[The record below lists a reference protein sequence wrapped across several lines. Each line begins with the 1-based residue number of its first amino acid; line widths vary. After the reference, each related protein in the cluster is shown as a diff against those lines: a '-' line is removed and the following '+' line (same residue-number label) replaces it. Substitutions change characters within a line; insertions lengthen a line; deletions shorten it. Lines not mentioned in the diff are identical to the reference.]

1 MIIGVPKEIKT
12 REYRVGMTPA
22 GVRSLTSR
30 GHKVLV
36 EKSAGEG
43 AGIKDADY
51 VAAGAQIVGSA
62 ADAWGA
68 EMVVKVKEPL
78 PAEYGFFRENLVL
91 YTYLHLAPEPELT
104 RELAKSKVTGVAYE
118 TIENDDG
125 SLPLL
130 RPMSEVAGRMA
141 VQVGASCLEKEHGG
155 KGVLLGGVPGTRRG
169 RVVILGGGVVGRN
182 AATIAIGMGAQVT
195 VLDEQA
201 STMAYLED
209 IFGGAVETLY
219 SNPTN
224 IEQAVSRADL
234 VVGAVLVTG
243 ARAPKLVTEELIGRM
258 EPGSVVVD
266 VAVDQGGCIETCRPT
281 THDNPTYEIDGVVHY
296 CVANMPGAVP
306 QTSTWALTNTTMAYA
321 IKLADLGVVAACKG
335 DRALMK
341 GLNTYGGHV
350 VYDAVAQA
358 HNMEYVPATR
368 STAMSGATVLTGQP
382 RSLAAGTYSMLC
394 ACATAS

>member
-22 GVRSLTSR
+22 GVRSLVAR

-43 AGIKDADY
+43 AGIKDKDY
-51 VAAGAQIVGSA
+51 VDSGATIVNTA

-78 PAEYGFFRENLVL
+78 AAEYGFFRENLVL

-104 RELAKSKVTGVAYE
+104 RQLATKKVAAVAYE
-118 TIENDDG
+118 TIGLDDG
-125 SLPLL
+125 SRPLL

-141 VQVGASCLEKEHGG
+141 VQVGATSLEKEHGG

-195 VLDEQA
+195 VLDVSA
-201 STMAYLED
+201 TTMAYLED

-219 SNPTN
+219 SNPIN
-224 IEQAVSRADL
+224 IENACMRADL
-234 VVGAVLVTG
+234 VVGAVLVAG
-243 ARAPKLVTEELIGRM
+243 ARAPKLVTEALIKRM

-281 THDNPTYEIDGVVHY
+281 THDNPTYEVGGVIHY

-306 QTSTWALTNTTMAYA
+306 QTSTWALTNTTMSYA
-321 IKLADLGVVAACKG
+321 LKIADQGIVAAAKA
-335 DRALMK
+335 DKALMK
-341 GLNTYGGHV
+341 GINVYGGHV
-350 VYDAVAQA
+350 TYEAVAQA
-358 HNMEYVPATR
+358 TKMEFVPT
-368 STAMSGATVLTGQP
+368 TKL
-382 RSLAAGTYSMLC
+382 L
-394 ACATAS
+394 

>member
-36 EKSAGEG
+36 EKGAGEG
-43 AGIKDADY
+43 AQIKDAEY
-51 VAAGAQIVGSA
+51 VAQGATIVPTA

-104 RELAKSKVTGVAYE
+104 RELVAKKVAGVAYE
-118 TIENDDG
+118 TIELDDG

-141 VQVGASCLEKEHGG
+141 VQVGASSLQKEHGG

-182 AATIAIGMGAQVT
+182 AATIAVGMGAQVT
-195 VLDEQA
+195 VLDVQA
-201 STMAYLED
+201 STMGYLED

-224 IEQAVSRADL
+224 IEYAVQRADL

-281 THDNPTYEIDGVVHY
+281 THDNPTYEVRGVVHY
-296 CVANMPGAVP
+296 CVANMPGAVA
-306 QTSTWALTNTTMAYA
+306 QTSTWALTNTTMSYA
-321 IKLADLGVVAACKG
+321 LKIADQGIAAAAKA
-335 DRALMK
+335 DRALLK
-341 GLNTYGGHV
+341 GINTYGGHV
-350 VYDAVAQA
+350 TCEPVAQA
-358 HNMEYVPATR
+358 HKLEYVPATKLL
-368 STAMSGATVLTGQP
+368 G
-382 RSLAAGTYSMLC
+382 
-394 ACATAS
+394 